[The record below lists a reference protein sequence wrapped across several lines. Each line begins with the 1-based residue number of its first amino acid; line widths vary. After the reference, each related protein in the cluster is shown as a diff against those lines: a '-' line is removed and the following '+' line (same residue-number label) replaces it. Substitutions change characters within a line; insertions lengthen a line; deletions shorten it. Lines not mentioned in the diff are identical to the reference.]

1 MGCETGGTMASVAE
15 ALPDRCADCEI
26 RRIALCG
33 QIDVGALRKLNT
45 LSHTERLRAGS
56 TLLWESESADVVGI
70 VRTGLLK
77 LTASL
82 EDGREQTLGLA
93 FPGDFVGRPFSADM
107 EHSVTAIADS
117 TICTFSRTRFEALAG
132 EVPDLQQ
139 ALLVRTF
146 KDLDRARR
154 WMLLL
159 GRKSAGE
166 RVASLLLETAEANG
180 ADPGEP
186 VPLPLSR
193 QQIADVL
200 GLTIETVSRK
210 MHLFARS
217 GVIALPSLRSFTVE
231 RPGELARLAA

>member
-1 MGCETGGTMASVAE
+1 MTCVATELERETGGVPE
-15 ALPDRCADCEI
+15 RCRDCEV
-26 RRIALCG
+26 RRVALCG
-33 QIDVGALRKLNT
+33 QVDAAALRKLNM
-45 LSHTERLRAGS
+45 LSHTERLSAGS
-56 TLLWESESADVVGI
+56 TLLWESEPSEVVGI

-93 FPGDFVGRPFSADM
+93 FPGDFVGRPFAS
-107 EHSVTAIADS
+107 EVEYSITAIADS
-117 TICTFSRTRFEALAG
+117 TVCTFNRARFEALAAD
-132 EVPDLQQ
+132 VPHLQQ
-139 ALLVRTF
+139 ALLTRVF

-154 WMLLL
+154 WMMLL

-166 RVASLLLETAEANG
+166 RVACLLLETAEVNG
-180 ADPGEP
+180 AGPGES

-193 QQIADVL
+193 QQMADVL

-217 GVIALPSLRSFTVE
+217 GVIGLPSLRSFTVE
-231 RPGELARLAA
+231 RPAELARLAA

>member
-1 MGCETGGTMASVAE
+1 MTCETTDMQAM
-15 ALPDRCADCEI
+15 PDRCADCEV
-26 RRIALCG
+26 RRVALCG
-33 QIDVGALRKLNT
+33 QVDNNVLRKLNAM
-45 LSHTERLRAGS
+45 SHTERLRAGS
-56 TLLWESESADVVGI
+56 SLLWESEAADVVGI

-93 FPGDFVGRPFSADM
+93 FPGDFVGRPFASEV

-117 TICTFSRTRFEALAG
+117 TVCTFSRARFEALAS
-132 EVPDLQQ
+132 EQPNLQQ
-139 ALLVRTF
+139 ALLTRIF

-159 GRKSAGE
+159 GRKSADE
-166 RVASLLLETAEANG
+166 RVASLLLETAQANG
-180 ADPGEP
+180 AGPGER

-193 QQIADVL
+193 QQMADVL

-217 GVIALPSLRSFTVE
+217 GVIGLPSLRSFTVE
-231 RPGELARLAA
+231 RPGELTRLAA

>member
-1 MGCETGGTMASVAE
+1 MTMENEGPILGKRE
-15 ALPDRCADCEI
+15 ALPPRCADCEV
-26 RRIALCG
+26 RRVALCG
-33 QIDVGALRKLNT
+33 QVDADALQKLNT
-45 LSHTERLRAGS
+45 LSHTERLRPGT
-56 TLLWESESADVVGI
+56 TLLWESEAAEVVGI
-70 VRTGLLK
+70 VRNGLLK

-93 FPGDFVGRPFSADM
+93 FPGDFVGRLFESEV

-117 TICTFSRTRFEALAG
+117 TVCTFPRARFEALCVD
-132 EVPDLQQ
+132 VPHLQQ
-139 ALLVRTF
+139 ALLARMF

-159 GRKSAGE
+159 GRKSADE
-166 RVASLLLETAEANG
+166 RVASLLLETAQVNG
-180 ADPGEP
+180 AGPGES

-193 QQIADVL
+193 QQMADVL

-217 GVIALPSLRSFTVE
+217 GVIGLPSLRSFTVE
-231 RPGELARLAA
+231 HPAELTRLAA